1 MKKDRFI
8 FKKKKKQREINI
20 NINKNYLMIEAGVV
34 FCSAAGTGMSYL
46 NPHSDY
52 LY

>member
-1 MKKDRFI
+1 MLQNPNKMKH
-8 FKKKKKQREINI
+8 
-20 NINKNYLMIEAGVV
+20 YLMIEAGVV

-52 LY
+52 LYYQTLYCQLHTAT

>member
-1 MKKDRFI
+1 
-8 FKKKKKQREINI
+8 
-20 NINKNYLMIEAGVV
+20 MIEAGVV

-52 LY
+52 LYWQAQSHKTLLTL